1 MTDFYVHK
9 GGASRTVTRSDE
21 LLRIAAL
28 PRYDL
33 PELTDRA
40 KHIILEL
47 IRPCGEMSL
56 RPLQLQALTAAFH
69 TGGLAG
75 LLSVGS
81 GKTLVASLIP
91 SLFPDSRALIL
102 AKAGLVS
109 QGERMMREYSY
120 HFSISDS
127 VRWMSYDFLSRAGGT
142 DILTRLKPD
151 IIIADEAQC
160 LSNPKAARTKR
171 FLRYMDEHPQTMFFF
186 LSGTITRHSLKDFA
200 HLMALALEE
209 GSPVPRT
216 WATITEWSECID
228 SDQGCRYPG
237 ALSMLSP
244 TQELLP
250 DIDAGRRAVQARIKD
265 TLGVVA
271 SKVGSV
277 EASITFRPLK
287 IEISKKIE
295 SAICALQ
302 DTWTRPDGEEL
313 VSAIDVWRLKG
324 QFLLGGYYKWVE
336 KPPVKWLDARK
347 NWHRGLR
354 EFLSNHSAPHI
365 DSPLLVTN
373 AIRSQNSTLLK
384 GHMTPLTGLYQTWK
398 TQESTFP
405 VPNVKWEWIDFSHLE
420 RLRDEINSLGPS
432 IVWTNYRAP
441 SMALSHILQAPFYG
455 AGEGDSINAEDG
467 TRTIVASI
475 RAHKEGRNLQAFNR
489 NVMVGSLN
497 AGADIEQLIGRTH
510 RAGQEADEIVFHL
523 PTYMREEMEKW
534 KEDAKYIESLTGNQ
548 QKVLLADIEFWP
560 WS

>member
-1 MTDFYVHK
+1 MTSEFFVHK
-9 GGASRTVTRSDE
+9 GGASRTVTRSEE

-28 PRYDL
+28 PRYDIA
-33 PELTDRA
+33 ELTDRA
-40 KHIILEL
+40 QSIILDC
-47 IRPCGEMSL
+47 IKPTGDMKI
-56 RPLQLQALTAAFH
+56 RPLQMQALTAAFH

-109 QGERMMREYSY
+109 QGERMMREYSDS
-120 HFSISDS
+120 FSISSS

-142 DILTRLKPD
+142 DILTHIKPD

-171 FLRYMDEHPQTMFFF
+171 FLRYMEEHPQTMFFF

-216 WATITEWSECID
+216 WAPITEWAECLD

-250 DIDAGRRAVQARIKD
+250 DIDAGRRVVQARIKD

-271 SKVGSV
+271 SEAGSV
-277 EASITFRPLK
+277 EATITFKPLK
-287 IEISKKIE
+287 IKPSEKIQK
-295 SAICALQ
+295 ALVSLHE
-302 DTWTRPDGEEL
+302 TWTRPDGEEL
-313 VSAIDVWRLKG
+313 VSAIDVWRLRG

-336 KPPVKWLDARK
+336 KPPVKWIDARK

-354 EFLSNHSAPHI
+354 EFLSKHSAPHI

-373 AIRSQNSTLLK
+373 AIRAQNATLLK
-384 GHMTPLTGLYQTWK
+384 GHMTPLTGLYQAWK
-398 TQESTFP
+398 IQEATFP

-441 SMALSHILQAPFYG
+441 STALAHILQAPYYG
-455 AGEGDSINAEDG
+455 AGEGDAINAEDG
-467 TRTIVASI
+467 SRTIVASI

-497 AGADIEQLIGRTH
+497 AGADWEQLIGRTH
-510 RAGQEADEIVFHL
+510 RAGQEADEITFHL
-523 PTYMREEMEKW
+523 PLYMKEELEKGV
-534 KEDAKYIESLTGNQ
+534 EDAKYIEALTGNQ
-548 QKVLLADIEFWP
+548 QKLSFADREDELL
-560 WS
+560 